1 MSELI
6 GAVFVDLSK
15 FDDEEST
22 QLLIQKALKKVPDGR
37 NLVIIW
43 LQPKE
48 WAEQRPIEAWI
59 INSTLGPPE
68 HRESSV
74 VKFFGNGAVRI
85 YGKNKMTPREIWH
98 WVCVRKDGEKIYRR
112 TDSTSKATIKKS
124 TLSTLDPIF
133 TRDAA
138 NNVWH
143 LSGPYAVPMII
154 SRFQVLLTW
163 ADEFSLIVSSKSVR
177 KMAYPLVSFK
187 EGTIGIAQKIAY
199 DGVPIDHRS
208 EPRI

>member
-1 MSELI
+1 MSELT
-6 GAVFVDLSK
+6 GAVFVDLSN
-15 FDDEEST
+15 FVDEESAK
-22 QLLIQKALKKVPDGR
+22 LLIQKAMKRVPAGR

-48 WAEQRPIEAWI
+48 WAEQLPVEAWI

-68 HRESSV
+68 QRVDSCI
-74 VKFFGNGAVRI
+74 KFFGNGAVRI
-85 YGKNKMTPREIWH
+85 YGKNKKNPREIWH

-112 TDSTSKATIKKS
+112 KDTTSKTTIKKS

-177 KMAYPLVSFK
+177 KMVYPLVSFK